1 MSNVI
6 TIRSV
11 YAKMK
16 TYHFNPMKQPN
27 GLNYPFVKRV
37 RYNSDGNSEMILS
50 EAERNS
56 EESAFFIAEDEDI
69 EVKDGTQFDLD
80 NPLDFNRWESIKHSD
95 LFVPSRG
102 TKDSDGNLIIDGDKM
117 KYGQA
122 ELYVDVPGE
131 DSKKFVQ
138 KRVLISK
145 AYQYIESDSANGIL
159 TKCKLLGKVMNNAP
173 LTDAQE
179 FLYKYA
185 DDKPAV
191 IIDLYTNGDTALRLL
206 FIEAREKG
214 LIIKKD
220 GMFMYGDTALGVTD
234 DAVVLY
240 FKQQAN
246 KRIVDMLKFDTWP
259 QYRPQVAEP
268 VAEPVESMDDLLE
281 EPVVDVKK
289 PSKSTKTK

>member
-37 RYNSDGNSEMILS
+37 RYNSDGTSEMILS

-56 EESAFFIAEDEDI
+56 AESAFFIAEDEDI

-80 NPLDFNRWESIKHSD
+80 NPLDYNKWESIKHCD

-102 TKDSDGNLIIDGDKM
+102 TKDTDGNLIIDGDKM

-138 KRVLISK
+138 KRILISK
-145 AYQYIESDSANGIL
+145 ACTYIESDSPNGIL

-179 FLYKYA
+179 YLYKYA
-185 DDKPAV
+185 EDKPNV

-214 LIIKKD
+214 IIIKKD

-240 FKQQAN
+240 FKQQEN
-246 KRIVDMLKFDTWP
+246 KRITDMLKYDTYP
-259 QYRPQVAEP
+259 QYRPKIETVSK
-268 VAEPVESMDDLLE
+268 ESE
-281 EPVVDVKK
+281 ETVSEESEETEKTK
-289 PSKSTKTK
+289 KSTKTK